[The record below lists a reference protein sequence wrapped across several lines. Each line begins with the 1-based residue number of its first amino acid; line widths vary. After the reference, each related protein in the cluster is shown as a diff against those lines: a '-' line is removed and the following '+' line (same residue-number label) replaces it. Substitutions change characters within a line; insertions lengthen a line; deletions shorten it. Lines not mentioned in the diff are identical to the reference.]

1 MFDYVDAREK
11 MVKQQL
17 VLRGIS
23 DSRVLAAMGKV
34 PRDRFV
40 GKDQKHLA
48 YADRPLP
55 IGYGQTISQPYIVAL
70 MTEALELEPE
80 NKVLEIGT
88 GSGYQA
94 AILAEIVKKVYTIE
108 KIEALINQ
116 AKKILEDLGYD
127 NVVSKVHDGTQ
138 GWPEHAPFDAILVT
152 AGAPRV
158 PSPLMDQLAEGGR
171 MLIPVG
177 DETLQELMKVTKK
190 NGKSKEERLG
200 GCRFVPLVGKDG
212 W

>member
-1 MFDYVDAREK
+1 MFDYVDSREK

-23 DSRVLAAMGKV
+23 DSRVLVAMGKV

-108 KIEALINQ
+108 KIEPLLNQ

-127 NVVSKVHDGTQ
+127 NIISKVHDGTQ
-138 GWPEHAPFDAILVT
+138 GWPEHAAFDAILVT

-158 PSPLMDQLAEGGR
+158 PGPLMDQLAEGGR
-171 MLIPVG
+171 MIIPVG
-177 DETLQELMKVTKK
+177 DQTLQELIKVTKI
-190 NGKSKEERLG
+190 NGKSKEEKLG
-200 GCRFVPLVGKDG
+200 GCRFVPLLGEHG

>member
-152 AGAPRV
+152 AGAPSV

-177 DETLQELMKVTKK
+177 DETLQELIKVTKK